1 MRLISTADIEPG
13 MLLANDVIASGNR
26 DLPLAR
32 AGVTLDDRY
41 RAALIA
47 AGIHSIYVD
56 DDLSAGIE
64 VQPLVSEATRSATTR
79 ALVTAF
85 ADSSLER
92 GAGRGVSAA
101 SVAEIASAVRMIC
114 DDLTEADHVVLALCD
129 LAAAD
134 SYTLQ
139 HSIDVAALGLLIA
152 RRHFREF
159 GRPAARGERSFERM
173 EQQLVKLGTGL
184 LLHDIGKMALPPEI
198 LKKEGRLDE
207 RELAVMR
214 THPALGV
221 KLMGDRTGPLAK
233 GVIRWHHER
242 WNGSGYPD
250 GRAGLDIPEF
260 ARIAAV
266 ADVFDAITSARVYSP
281 AAPPHVG
288 VRTILDGAGSAYDP
302 AIVATFCKVV
312 APYPPGCEI
321 RLSDGRR
328 GLVVSVPLDRLDMP
342 LVRVLWDAQ
351 GRRLEPEEIDL
362 RAWPLLA
369 PAGAVAA

>member
-1 MRLISTADIEPG
+1 
-13 MLLANDVIASGNR
+13 MLLATDVLAGRNR

-32 AGVTLDDRY
+32 AGVTLDERY
-41 RAALIA
+41 RLALID
-47 AGIHSIYVD
+47 AGIHSVYVHD
-56 DDLSAGIE
+56 ELSAGIE
-64 VQPLVSEATRSATTR
+64 VQPVLSELTRSEATR

-85 ADSSLER
+85 AESTLER

-101 SVAEIASAVRMIC
+101 SVAEITSAVRMIC
-114 DDLTEADHVVLALCD
+114 EDLTEADHVVLALCD

-159 GRPAARGERSFERM
+159 GRPAARGQRSFERVD
-173 EQQLVKLGTGL
+173 QQLVKLGTGL
-184 LLHDIGKMALPPEI
+184 LLHDVGKMVLPPEI
-198 LKKEGRLDE
+198 LKKEDRLDE
-207 RELAVMR
+207 REIAVMR

-221 KLMGDRTGPLAK
+221 KLMGDRIGPLAK
-233 GVIRWHHER
+233 APIRWHHER
-242 WNGSGYPD
+242 FDGSGYPD

-288 VRTILDGAGSAYDP
+288 VTAILEGSGSLYDP

-328 GLVVSVPLDRLDMP
+328 GLVVSVPMDRLDMP

-362 RAWPLLA
+362 RDCPLLA
-369 PAGAVAA
+369 PAGAAAA

>member
-1 MRLISTADIEPG
+1 
-13 MLLANDVIASGNR
+13 MLLASDVIAGRNR

-32 AGVTLDDRY
+32 AGVTLDGRY
-41 RAALIA
+41 RSALIA
-47 AGIHSIYVD
+47 AGIHSVYID
-56 DDLSAGIE
+56 DELSAGIE
-64 VQPLVSEATRSATTR
+64 VQSVLSEVTRAEATR
-79 ALVTAF
+79 ALLTAF
-85 ADSSLER
+85 AESSVER
-92 GAGRGVSAA
+92 ERRRGVSAA
-101 SVAEIASAVRMIC
+101 AVTEIASAVRMIC
-114 DDLTEADHVVLALCD
+114 EDLTEADHVVLALCD

-139 HSIDVAALGLLIA
+139 HSIDVAALGLLMA

-159 GRPAARGERSFERM
+159 GRPAARGERSFERV

-198 LKKEGRLDE
+198 LKKEGQLDA
-207 RELAVMR
+207 RETAVMR
-214 THPALGV
+214 SHPTLGA

-288 VRTILDGAGSAYDP
+288 VRAILEGSGSAYDP

-328 GLVVSVPLDRLDMP
+328 GLVVSVPMDRLDMP

-351 GRRLEPEEIDL
+351 GRRVEPEEIDL
-362 RAWPLLA
+362 RECPLLA
-369 PAGAVAA
+369 PAGAAAA